1 MEEKRRQLERE
12 LSALRSDLAGQ
23 DEEQM
28 LREQERQ
35 VFYYNIHRQTS
46 RNLCSFQSTTK
57 SWSCYGHKSP

>member
-12 LSALRSDLAGQ
+12 LSALRSDFAGQ

-35 VFYYNIHRQTS
+35 VFYYNIQQQPS
-46 RNLCSFQSTTK
+46 RNLCSLQSITK
-57 SWSCYGHKSP
+57 SWSYCGLKSP